1 MRESD
6 MTYVHSRDG
15 VHRKQCPCGMNPA
28 EPKDVP
34 NEPMARL
41 QLTKAE
47 EQMMRQLEKSLKL
60 NALDL
65 SSKETYGQL
74 AVQRRGNWRRRV
86 DCDCHPA
93 LEATDPNDGI
103 REGDLVRRSPTVCG
117 LYAAL
122 MRDVIGC

>member
-41 QLTKAE
+41 QLTKRGKE
-47 EQMMRQLEKSLKL
+47 EMMRQLEKSLKL

-74 AVQRRGNWRRRV
+74 NGTPLLAVQRGGNWRRRV
-86 DCDCHPA
+86 DCGC
-93 LEATDPNDGI
+93 I
-103 REGDLVRRSPTVCG
+103 RPSTQRIPTM
-117 LYAAL
+117 ASA
-122 MRDVIGC
+122 RVI

>member
-41 QLTKAE
+41 QLTKRGKE
-47 EQMMRQLEKSLKL
+47 EMMRQLEKSLKL

-74 AVQRRGNWRRRV
+74 NGTPLLAVQRGGNLAAAGGLRL
-86 DCDCHPA
+86 HPA
-93 LEATDPNDGI
+93 LDATDPNDGI
-103 REGDLVRRSPTVCG
+103 REGDLV
-117 LYAAL
+117 
-122 MRDVIGC
+122 